1 MLKNSQIPLP
11 RNKTHIG
18 PRRNNFLWHVRER
31 DADDDG
37 TDEPQL
43 GITAEEKERMS
54 TTKGL
59 TGSDAWVIFK
69 GDSED
74 FTDDNLP
81 LTGKRHLPVSDQ
93 SDHPTVSEE
102 AHAVHRRDVS
112 EPVRVHPVV
121 SCRESIRLSR

>member
-31 DADDDG
+31 DAHDDG

-81 LTGKRHLPVSDQ
+81 LTGKRHLCLSQTSQTIRQ
-93 SDHPTVSEE
+93 SQRMHMLCTGVMFQSQFEF
-102 AHAVHRRDVS
+102 
-112 EPVRVHPVV
+112 
-121 SCRESIRLSR
+121 IQW

>member
-1 MLKNSQIPLP
+1 MLASLIPLP
-11 RNKTHIG
+11 RNKIHTA

-43 GITAEEKERMS
+43 GITAEEKARME

-59 TGSDAWVIFK
+59 TRSDAWVIFK

-81 LTGKRHLPVSDQ
+81 LTGKRHQP
-93 SDHPTVSEE
+93 
-102 AHAVHRRDVS
+102 
-112 EPVRVHPVV
+112 
-121 SCRESIRLSR
+121 ESLWLR